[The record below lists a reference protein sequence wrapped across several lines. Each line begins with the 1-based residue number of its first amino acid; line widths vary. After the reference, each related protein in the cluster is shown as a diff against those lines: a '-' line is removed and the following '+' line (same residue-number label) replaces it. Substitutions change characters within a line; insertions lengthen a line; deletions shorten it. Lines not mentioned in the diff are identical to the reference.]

1 MTLADSL
8 ALQAK
13 NLALEYLSSRLWPP
27 SLNMLSTS
35 ISPIWKPPD
44 FHLNQL
50 RCYICKWHVEYSI
63 CRKPYWYFS
72 FNQSN
77 PYKRKIIYWLWWTA
91 VCYLGL
97 LHYNRMDFHKIILES
112 VSLNVIN
119 KLKVLDTKFQN
130 LVVCFLVFW
139 VL

>member
-13 NLALEYLSSRLWPP
+13 NLALEYLSSRLWSP

-50 RCYICKWHVEYSI
+50 R
-63 CRKPYWYFS
+63 
-72 FNQSN
+72 
-77 PYKRKIIYWLWWTA
+77 
-91 VCYLGL
+91 
-97 LHYNRMDFHKIILES
+97 
-112 VSLNVIN
+112 
-119 KLKVLDTKFQN
+119 
-130 LVVCFLVFW
+130 
-139 VL
+139 